1 MKYLPAVSRAEY
13 RGDFRILVTFSDGSE
28 NTIDFQQWLEGPMFD
43 PLKNGRISSGSSWM
57 AGPSFGRTVRTSHL
71 KRCTKCPGVRGGL
84 RGICS
89 RRRRGGPVRR
99 KRHVGVR
106 LRG

>member
-43 PLKNGRISSGSSWM
+43 PLKNGRIS
-57 AGPSFGRTVRTSHL
+57 RV
-71 KRCTKCPGVRGGL
+71 L
-84 RGICS
+84 RGWRDHRLAERCG
-89 RRRRGGPVRR
+89 RRT
-99 KRHVGVR
+99 
-106 LRG
+106 